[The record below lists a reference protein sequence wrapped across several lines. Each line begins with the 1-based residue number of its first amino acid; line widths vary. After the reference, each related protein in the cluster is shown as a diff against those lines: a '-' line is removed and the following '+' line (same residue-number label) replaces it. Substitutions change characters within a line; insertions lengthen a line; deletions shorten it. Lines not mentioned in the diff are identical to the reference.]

1 MVACPPIRKSPFPAR
16 PRSPSIRAWRK
27 ARLKLWPSPKENTV
41 QRSRSPISGITPETS
56 ALAWTPPSKIKL
68 AAIGKNDFGQIDSI
82 LNPDVGERLQQAP
95 RRRRNETRA
104 RGNPRE
110 FSVLSYLLSIKG
122 ESASRSGAFPI
133 AELPNGGFETVSS
146 PASDLWL
153 RGASRAKAAPSSLP
167 RAGDGWRVPWRSR
180 RALRPCVPWLPEP
193 RRAPP
198 RPRRK
203 LRYLALSN

>member
-27 ARLKLWPSPKENTV
+27 ARLKLLPSPRENTV
-41 QRSRSPISGITPETS
+41 QRSMSPISGITPETS

-110 FSVLSYLLSIKG
+110 FSVTSYRLKG
-122 ESASRSGAFPI
+122 KAPQGAARSQSPSY
-133 AELPNGGFETVSS
+133 ETTGSK
-146 PASDLWL
+146 PYH
-153 RGASRAKAAPSSLP
+153 
-167 RAGDGWRVPWRSR
+167 R
-180 RALRPCVPWLPEP
+180 RPMT
-193 RRAPP
+193 
-198 RPRRK
+198 
-203 LRYLALSN
+203 S

>member
-68 AAIGKNDFGQIDSI
+68 ATIGKNDFVEIDSM

-95 RRRRNETRA
+95 RRRGNETSA
-104 RGNPRE
+104 RGKPRE
-110 FSVLSYLLSIKG
+110 FSVICYPLKGHHGAVRTSLTHLVQNIGNTFLVFILSLFSCL
-122 ESASRSGAFPI
+122 
-133 AELPNGGFETVSS
+133 
-146 PASDLWL
+146 
-153 RGASRAKAAPSSLP
+153 
-167 RAGDGWRVPWRSR
+167 
-180 RALRPCVPWLPEP
+180 
-193 RRAPP
+193 
-198 RPRRK
+198 
-203 LRYLALSN
+203 